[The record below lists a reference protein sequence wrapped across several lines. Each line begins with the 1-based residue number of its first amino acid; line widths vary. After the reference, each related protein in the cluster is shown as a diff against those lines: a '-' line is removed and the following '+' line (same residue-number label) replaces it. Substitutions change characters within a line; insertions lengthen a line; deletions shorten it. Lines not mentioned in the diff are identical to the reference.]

1 MTNPVI
7 NIQIHIMR
15 IKMNEDKCA
24 KARRKQII
32 IMALGITAL
41 ALLIIVG
48 IAGAAQ
54 SSNVWF
60 HKGSELM
67 SSEKYNGAI
76 KTYDKAIEI
85 NPHDSSVWRTKGLS
99 FTIPEINSNFLVY
112 YNAFFNKNYLFSS

>member
-1 MTNPVI
+1 
-7 NIQIHIMR
+7 
-15 IKMNEDKCA
+15 MNKDNCDKA
-24 KARRKQII
+24 SRKKTI
-32 IMALGITAL
+32 ITAL
-41 ALLIIVG
+41 RITGPALLMLVSV
-48 IAGAAQ
+48 AGAAQ
-54 SSNVWF
+54 STNVWF